1 MLEEVDTHDERDPGG
16 GVTGMINQTAAMVS
30 YRVREFEIDFDF
42 VKQLKLKNL
51 GKNMY
56 EQIAIPLGEATIE
69 KNATLTN
76 PEAKAAIAEYA
87 QRQQQPSRRG
97 RR

>member
-1 MLEEVDTHDERDPGG
+1 MEHLLFHVLDLYCMAFSIPSPGYQAALARVQSIADRLRALLEEVDAHDERDPGG

-51 GKNMY
+51 G
-56 EQIAIPLGEATIE
+56 
-69 KNATLTN
+69 
-76 PEAKAAIAEYA
+76 
-87 QRQQQPSRRG
+87 
-97 RR
+97 